1 MDYDQNY
8 SVFPKKHN
16 RNLGNNWTISI
27 GISEIRAQDVK
38 RHYAQEQAISKN
50 YWLMQQ
56 SNFDD
61 QSEAKTRPSRTVEQ
75 LYWNN
80 TEMSIIYKHE
90 IYLSILSLLLSIL
103 LLLYSSSCMK
113 IIAIVL
119 QQKPSRSFFVAQS
132 ISAARENAPKSVRR
146 KQ

>member
-1 MDYDQNY
+1 M
-8 SVFPKKHN
+8 
-16 RNLGNNWTISI
+16 W
-27 GISEIRAQDVK
+27 
-38 RHYAQEQAISKN
+38 HYAQEQAISKN

-61 QSEAKTRPSRTVEQ
+61 QSEAKTRSSRTVEQ

-132 ISAARENAPKSVRR
+132 ISATRENAP
-146 KQ
+146 